1 MGKASISIDI
11 TSAFNSD
18 GVNKAVG
25 AVSRLGNQLSRM
37 EKLTA
42 ASANST
48 TRALA
53 QQGIAAER
61 AAAGIVRHGKAV
73 ADFGDRLT
81 RAVTLP
87 MVAVGAYS
95 GKMAVDFDTAMA
107 NLQKTSDMS
116 RGRIEQFAQAA
127 LESSKVQP
135 VSAEAIL
142 NIEALGSQLG
152 VADGSL
158 QAFAKTVSGLDIATN
173 MNADTAATQMARF
186 ANIVGMAEGDY
197 ERFGSTIVDI
207 GNNMATTESEVVSMA
222 MRFASAGKQAGL
234 SEAQILGMSGAMS
247 SLGIKA
253 EMGGSALSQIF
264 VEIGKAV
271 ASGGAELEAFSSAA
285 GMSAEQFAAAWGENA
300 AGAFNALVEG
310 IGRASQ
316 SGKDMNVV
324 MAELGFTQIRQSD
337 VMRRLAGSTSAVT
350 GQQGLLANA
359 LGLAESAWKSNTALQ
374 DEVDTRNESMA
385 SRLQVLK
392 NRIDAVAIT
401 VGRPLVDAVIAA
413 TDALSPAIEA
423 VGSAAQAFADMDEGA
438 QRNALAIAGM
448 AAAAGP
454 ALSTVGRI
462 EQGVG
467 GLVGAFARATER
479 TAVYKDALATVDGNQ
494 MRTYSSAKTLAS
506 YIGTSGNVAA
516 RAAGGV
522 DNYVHAWD
530 RMNVAAGTV
539 RKSSKALARVQE
551 ELSSAGLSG
560 VKATDAYVIGL
571 KRQEAGL
578 QGAIGKAKDAFAAN
592 ASLVSGW
599 SGSTKEAMKAADGI
613 DELSDALSSVESTY
627 SGTAA
632 AASRAAQ
639 TMRGPVVNG
648 LSAAA
653 QGAAGFMKAAAPM
666 LAISAIVAVVG
677 AGIAHMA
684 EESRKAEEHE
694 RLMADATRSASTI
707 MEQAGAA
714 ASNMGDRIGDVS
726 AKASEVAESMA
737 ELNAKASELVTDAFS
752 KGSELEQYTA
762 CIEQLAN
769 RSGLTATE
777 QERLKIAVKGYNDIT
792 GAAIKVVDAANG
804 KIADQAGTLYENTE
818 ELRRN
823 TEEWKRNAKAK
834 AYQQLATEY
843 IREQVKAERELSLAK
858 DKAAQAQET
867 LNEKSQRLQEMLAQ
881 GLDGTGEY
889 GKLAAE
895 VWKAQNAF
903 NDADRAVRD
912 LSGAYDTASQSAQY
926 FTNQAALE
934 SATFAQSVKDNIS
947 GLPLEFQAF
956 AIDIATHLQATGR
969 EVGTFEQNLA
979 SMGLNAQTVTS
990 MSAQN
995 FAALYTACSGNLE
1008 QMKWCI
1014 ENYNAVPIIDKDGSV
1029 NVNDASLV
1037 DAQGNVWTWNGTG
1050 FTSKTADALVRDQ
1063 QLRDAQG
1070 RVYTWNGTQ
1079 LVSKDANTKVD
1090 SDQVDKANKRED
1102 ERNKKELKNKKAESK
1117 VDSSSTQTDIDR
1129 TSRREKNPPKNQS
1142 ASTTINRYEN
1152 VNKTVTTSYVT
1163 RGEHAAGGIFH
1174 AAGGIMKHASG
1185 MIVSRATDVT
1195 RHIAGEA
1202 GAEAIIPLTN
1212 RRYTRPF
1219 ARTVAEE
1226 TVAAM
1231 GSPGGGNTYVV
1242 NINGARVDGGSGRAM
1257 EAIRVLFEEFNLTN
1271 EMGVC

>member
-42 ASANST
+42 ASTNST

-53 QQGIAAER
+53 QKGVAAER

-81 RAVTLP
+81 KAVTLP
-87 MVAVGAYS
+87 MAAVGAYS

-107 NLQKTSDMS
+107 NLRKTSDMS
-116 RGRIEQFAQAA
+116 RGRIEQFARAA

-135 VSAEAIL
+135 VSAGAIL
-142 NIEALGSQLG
+142 NIEALGAQLG
-152 VADGSL
+152 VAGGSL

-197 ERFGSTIVDI
+197 ERFGSTIVAI
-207 GNNMATTESEVVSMA
+207 GNNMATTESEVMSMA

-271 ASGGAELEAFSSAA
+271 ASGGARLEAFSSAA

-300 AGAFNALVEG
+300 AGAFNALIEG

-392 NRIDAVAIT
+392 NKIDAVAIT

-423 VGSAAQAFADMDEGA
+423 VGNAAQAFADMDEGA

-467 GLVGAFARATER
+467 NLVGAFARATER

-578 QGAIGKAKDAFAAN
+578 QGTIGKAKGAFTAN
-592 ASLVSGW
+592 ANLVSGW

-627 SGTAA
+627 GGTAA

-694 RLMADATRSASTI
+694 RLMADATRSAASI

-714 ASNMGDRIGDVS
+714 ASSMGDRIGNVS

-737 ELNAKASELVTDAFS
+737 ELNARASELVTDAFS

-777 QERLKIAVKGYNDIT
+777 QEKLKIAVKGYNDIT

-858 DKAAQAQET
+858 EKAAQAQET
-867 LNEKSQRLQEMLAQ
+867 LNEKSERLQEMLAQ
-881 GLDGTGEY
+881 GLDGTDEY

-903 NDADRAVRD
+903 NDADRAVSD
-912 LSGAYDTASQSAQY
+912 LSDAYDTASQSAQY

-956 AIDIATHLQATGR
+956 ATDIATHLQATGQ

-1129 TSRREKNPPKNQS
+1129 TARREKNPPKNQS

-1163 RGEHAAGGIFH
+1163 RSEHAAGGILH

-1202 GAEAIIPLTN
+1202 GAEAIIPLTS

-1219 ARTVAEE
+1219 ARTVADE

-1257 EAIRVLFEEFNLTN
+1257 EAIQVLFDEFNLTN

>member
-42 ASANST
+42 ASSNST

-53 QQGIAAER
+53 EQGIAAEQ

-81 RAVTLP
+81 KAVTVP

-116 RGRIEQFAQAA
+116 RGKLEQFATAA
-127 LESSKVQP
+127 IEASKTQP
-135 VSAEAIL
+135 VTAQSIL

-152 VADGSL
+152 IADGSL
-158 QAFAKTVSGLDIATN
+158 QSFAKTVSGLDIATD

-186 ANIVGMAEGDY
+186 ANIVGMTEEDY
-197 ERFGSTIVDI
+197 GRFGSTIVDI
-207 GNNMATTESEVVSMA
+207 GNNMATTESEVMNMA

-264 VEIGKAV
+264 VEIGKSV
-271 ASGGAELEAFSSAA
+271 ANGGEKLDAFASAA
-285 GMSAEQFAAAWGENA
+285 GMSADQFAAAWGDNA
-300 AGAFNALVEG
+300 AGAFNALIEG
-310 IGRASQ
+310 IGKASAE
-316 SGKDMNVV
+316 GKDMNVI
-324 MAELGFTQIRQSD
+324 MSELGFTQIRQSD
-337 VMRRLAGSTSAVT
+337 VMRRLAGSTQAVT
-350 GQQGLLANA
+350 GEQGLLANA
-359 LGLAESAWKSNTALQ
+359 LGLAENAWKSNTALQ
-374 DEVDTRNESMA
+374 EEVDTRNQSMA

-392 NRIDAVAIT
+392 NKIDAIAIT
-401 VGRPLVDAVIAA
+401 VGRPLVEAVISA

-423 VGSAAQAFADMDEGA
+423 IGRAAQAFADMDEGA
-438 QRNALAIAGM
+438 QRNVLALAGM

-454 ALSTVGRI
+454 VLSTVGRM
-462 EQGVG
+462 EQGIG
-467 GLVGAFARATER
+467 NLVGAFARTAEK

-494 MRTYSSAKTLAS
+494 MRTYASAKTLAS
-506 YIGTSGNVAA
+506 YVGTSGNVAA
-516 RAAGGV
+516 KAAGGV

-530 RMNVAAGTV
+530 KMNVAAGTV
-539 RKSSKALARVQE
+539 KKSSKALARVQS
-551 ELSSAGLSG
+551 ELSLAESNG
-560 VKATDAYVIGL
+560 VKATDAYVVGL
-571 KRQEAGL
+571 KS
-578 QGAIGKAKDAFAAN
+578 KAAAHERDIDAARKAFTAN
-592 ASLVSGW
+592 ANLVSGW
-599 SGSTKEAMKAADGI
+599 SGSTAEAEKAARGVDG
-613 DELSDALSSVESTY
+613 LSDALSSVEETY
-627 SGTAA
+627 KGTDA

-639 TMRGPVVNG
+639 TMRGPVSNG
-648 LSAAA
+648 FAAA
-653 QGAAGFMKAAAPM
+653 AKGAMGFMKAAVPM
-666 LAISAIVAVVG
+666 LAISAIVSVVG
-677 AGIAHMA
+677 AGIAHIA

-694 RLMADATRSASTI
+694 RLMADATMSASSI
-707 MEQAGAA
+707 MEQAGIA
-714 ASNMGDRIGDVS
+714 ASNMGDKIGNVKP
-726 AKASEVAESMA
+726 KADEVAQSMA
-737 ELNAKASELVTDAFS
+737 ELNTKASEVVTDAFS
-752 KGSELEQYTA
+752 KGAELDQYTS

-769 RSGLTATE
+769 KSGLTATE
-777 QERLKIAVKGYNDIT
+777 QEKLKIAVKGYNDIT
-792 GAAIKVVDAANG
+792 GAGIKVVDAANG
-804 KIADQAGTLYENTE
+804 KIADQSGKVYESTE
-818 ELRRN
+818 ELRKN
-823 TEEWKRNAKAK
+823 TEEWKRNAKAQ

-843 IREQVKAERELSLAK
+843 IKEQVKAEHELALAK

-867 LNEKSQRLQEMLAQ
+867 LNTKSERLQEMYDQ
-881 GLDGTGEY
+881 GLSGTEEY
-889 GKLAAE
+889 RKLADE

-903 NDADRAVRD
+903 NDAEGAVSD

-934 SATFAQSVKDNIS
+934 SSTFSQAVKDNIS

-956 AIDIATHLQATGR
+956 AIDVASNLQATGQ
-969 EVGTFEQNLA
+969 EVGTFEQNLTN
-979 SMGLNAQTVTS
+979 MGLNAETVTS

-995 FAALYTACSGNLE
+995 FSALYTACSGNLE

-1014 ENYNAVPIIDKDGSV
+1014 ENYNAVPIIDKDGNV
-1029 NVNDASLV
+1029 NVNDASLI
-1037 DAQGNVWTWNGTG
+1037 DAQGNVWTWNGTAFVDKNG
-1050 FTSKTADALVRDQ
+1050 KAVVKDQ

-1079 LVSKDANTKVD
+1079 LVSKNAGTKVN
-1090 SDQVDKANKRED
+1090 SDEVAEANKRED
-1102 ERNKKELKNKKAESK
+1102 ERNKKDLKNKKAETK
-1117 VDSSSTQTDIDR
+1117 VDSSSTKTDIDR
-1129 TSRREKNPPKNQS
+1129 TQRRKDNPPKNQS
-1142 ASTTINRYEN
+1142 ATTTINRYEN
-1152 VNKTVTTSYVT
+1152 INKTVTTAYVT
-1163 RGEHAAGGIFH
+1163 RHDNAAGGIFH

-1185 MIVSRATDVT
+1185 MIVNRATDVT

-1231 GSPGGGNTYVV
+1231 GVPGGGNTYVV
-1242 NINGARVDGGSGRAM
+1242 NINGAQVNGGSRRAM
-1257 EAIRVLFEEFNLTN
+1257 EAIQVLFDEFNLTN